1 MKPRTAKWAGWTHAV
16 LAAIVCLASVA
27 IFAQGQGHGQAEG
40 HGHGQG
46 KEKKASGY
54 YFSAHDRVQIR
65 SWYDGHLNNLPPGLA
80 KKDRLPPGLEKQLR
94 VRGTLPPGLRDRI
107 QPCPAD
113 LEHLLPPPPPDSEQV
128 IIGGNLVLMNRRT
141 SVVLD
146 IFHFQL

>member
-1 MKPRTAKWAGWTHAV
+1 MKRRNLKWARWMCTV
-16 LAAIVCLASVA
+16 AAAWISLGSVGVV
-27 IFAQGQGHGQAEG
+27 AQE
-40 HGHGQG
+40 HGHGRG
-46 KEKKASGY
+46 KEKKGPEYHYSD
-54 YFSAHDRVQIR
+54 HDREEMHN
-65 SWYDGHLNNLPPGLA
+65 WYRGHLGNLPPGLA

-107 QPCPAD
+107 QPCPPD
-113 LEHLLPPPPPDSEQV
+113 LEHLLPPPPSDCEQV